1 MTIANDFFDMAAAP
15 LRIGT
20 VRLKVRDLDAVSTF
34 YQSVL
39 GLSPVATTDHRIILG
54 TTSAPLLELE
64 GDPSLSPLDP
74 RQAGLF
80 HTAFL
85 MPTRSDLARW
95 VAHVAEA
102 RVPLQGASDH
112 FVSEALYLADPE
124 GNGIEV
130 YADRPVSAWH
140 GENGEIRMSTDP
152 LDLQDL
158 LQSAE
163 GTEWSGFPD
172 NGSIGH
178 VHLQVGDT
186 GKADDFYRDLLG
198 LDIAARYPGASFYGS
213 GGYHHQLAGNIW
225 NSRRVGKRPE
235 GMAGLDAVEIVARDR
250 QDLVAIA
257 TRAESSGIAG
267 KTNADGLTLHDP
279 WGTAITL
286 RT

>member
-1 MTIANDFFDMAAAP
+1 MTINNNFFDTHAAP
-15 LRIGT
+15 LRVGT

-39 GLSPVATTDHRIILG
+39 GLSAVATSDHRVTLG
-54 TTSAPLLELE
+54 VGSSPLLVLE
-64 GDPSLSPLDP
+64 GDSSLSPLDP

-112 FVSEALYLADPE
+112 IVSEAICLADPE

-130 YADRPVSAWH
+130 YADRPVSAWL
-140 GENGEIRMSTDP
+140 GEAGEIQMSTDP
-152 LDLQDL
+152 LDLPGL

-163 GTEWSGFPD
+163 GTEWSGFPN

-178 VHLQVGDT
+178 VHLQVGGT
-186 GKADDFYRDLLG
+186 AEADAFYRDVLG

-235 GMAGLDAVEIVARDR
+235 GMAGLDAVEILVRSPN
-250 QDLVAIA
+250 DLAAIA
-257 TRAESSGIAG
+257 ARAESAG
-267 KTNADGLTLHDP
+267 NASITDTNGLTLHDP

>member
-1 MTIANDFFDMAAAP
+1 MTINNNFFDTHAP
-15 LRIGT
+15 LRVGT

-39 GLSPVATTDHRIILG
+39 GLSAVATSDHRVTLG
-54 TTSAPLLELE
+54 VGSSPLLVLE
-64 GDPSLSPLDP
+64 GDSSLSPLDP

-112 FVSEALYLADPE
+112 IVSEAIYLADPE

-130 YADRPVSAWH
+130 YADRPVSAWL
-140 GENGEIRMSTDP
+140 GEAGEIQMSTDP
-152 LDLQDL
+152 LDLPGL

-163 GTEWSGFPD
+163 GTEWSGFPN

-178 VHLQVGDT
+178 V
-186 GKADDFYRDLLG
+186 
-198 LDIAARYPGASFYGS
+198 
-213 GGYHHQLAGNIW
+213 W

-235 GMAGLDAVEIVARDR
+235 GMAGLDAVEILVRSPN
-250 QDLVAIA
+250 DLAAIA
-257 TRAESSGIAG
+257 ARAESAG
-267 KTNADGLTLHDP
+267 NASITDTNGLTLHDP

>member
-1 MTIANDFFDMAAAP
+1 MTIGNDFFDMTAAP
-15 LRIGT
+15 LRVGA

-39 GLSPVATTDHRIILG
+39 GLSLIATSGHRVTLG
-54 TTSAPLLELE
+54 VGSTPLLELAAP
-64 GDPSLSPLDP
+64 PSLSPLDP

-112 FVSEALYLADPE
+112 VVSEALYLSDPE

-140 GENGEIRMSTDP
+140 GENGEIRMSTAP
-152 LDLQDL
+152 LDLSDL

-186 GKADDFYRDLLG
+186 GEADGFYRDVLG

-213 GGYHHQLAGNIW
+213 GGYHHQLAGNTW
-225 NSRRVGKRPE
+225 NSHRAGKRPE
-235 GMAGLDAVEIVARDR
+235 GMAGLDSVEILVRNPH
-250 QDLVAIA
+250 DLKAIA
-257 TRAESSGIAG
+257 ARAESLGIASI
-267 KTNADGLTLHDP
+267 TNTDGLILHDP

-286 RT
+286 GT